1 MNIQF
6 NEKYAGV
13 EATAFGKWEY
23 VVSNGN
29 SYLNH
34 IPDFSGGTEPYSYI
48 LTGWV
53 DVDYIGGNTYYQTT
67 SGVWITEDTGF
78 SIGNHVSA
86 AYNGQKLINKIIKN
100 NQTILERNLF
110 CARYANKLTASERD
124 LLYQLQARLQE
135 RNNALLNK
143 ELIQQAYTSYPAG
156 YANEASY
163 LEQFMNNGG
172 KVGVVLST
180 TAVIVISAVVVAS
193 LSAAA
198 YFAYKA
204 FYNESEDDVKYS
216 EELTQTLMAKLTPE
230 EWEQLKNETQ
240 GIVTKARIKQ
250 SLGTSSSLI
259 GIVGWGFAAFAAYK
273 FIMPFFNKNKKKDG
287 KE

>member
-1 MNIQF
+1 MEITGLEPVRLF
-6 NEKYAGV
+6 NLQ
-13 EATAFGKWEY
+13 
-23 VVSNGN
+23 NR
-29 SYLNH
+29 
-34 IPDFSGGTEPYSYI
+34 
-48 LTGWV
+48 
-53 DVDYIGGNTYYQTT
+53 
-67 SGVWITEDTGF
+67 
-78 SIGNHVSA
+78 
-86 AYNGQKLINKIIKN
+86 
-100 NQTILERNLF
+100 LE
-110 CARYANKLTASERD
+110 
-124 LLYQLQARLQE
+124 E

-143 ELIQQAYTSYPAG
+143 ELIQHAYTSYPAG

-163 LEQFMNNGG
+163 LDKFMKNGG

-198 YFAYKA
+198 YFAYQA

-250 SLGTSSSLI
+250 SLGTSSSII
-259 GIVGWGFAAFAAYK
+259 GIIGWGFAAFAAYK
-273 FIMPFFNKNKKKDG
+273 FIMPFFEKNKNKKNDG
-287 KE
+287 KV